1 MSSLHALDITNST
14 ADASVHVLQE
24 VHELY
29 PEMVENRR
37 WFHAHP
43 ELSFEEVKTAAH
55 IVEVLRSYGIE
66 EIHEKVGR
74 TGVVG
79 IIRGGKPGPC
89 IALRADIDALPI
101 TETAPIE
108 YKSQNEGVMHACGHD
123 GHITGLLAAAKL
135 LWKEKESFAGIVK
148 LVFQPAEEGYG
159 GAREMI
165 KDGVLEEGPLG
176 PKVDEIYG
184 IHLWSVSPLGWVG
197 CQEGPIM
204 AASDKFTINVK
215 GRGGHGAAPQFSVDA
230 IVEAATVVTS
240 LQTIIS
246 RNKDPLESG
255 VLTCGTIKGGY
266 GYNIIADQ
274 VEICGT
280 CRSFTPQV
288 QEMIK
293 TRMNDICCGVA
304 QMYGGEI
311 DVDYQYGYP
320 PTVNAY
326 PECNEVVIKAATPF
340 VGRERSSKPQK
351 TMGAEDFSYFLQQR
365 PGCFFFVG
373 GALPGETR
381 PHHKSVFDFDERAMM
396 ISASVFVQI
405 IRDKLKH

>member
-405 IRDKLKH
+405 IRDKLKQ